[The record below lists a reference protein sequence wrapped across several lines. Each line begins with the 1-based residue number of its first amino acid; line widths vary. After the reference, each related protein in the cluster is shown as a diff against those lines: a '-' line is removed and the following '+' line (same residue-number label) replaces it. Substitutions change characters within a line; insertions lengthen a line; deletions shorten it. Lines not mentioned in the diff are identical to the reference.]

1 MIENINI
8 ENFKCLSDENITFK
22 PLTIITGENSS
33 GKSTLIQS
41 LLLYVRIAT
50 TNGERLLSDNIPID
64 FSYLRNKYTN
74 SSSVKVNIN
83 DSTYNYEFSDTNSL
97 SSVCNT
103 TEELHLEENVYYMS
117 ADRVGVENRA
127 TTSNQYKCGIN
138 GEFLY
143 GTYQEEKSNP
153 LDVSL
158 VKNDSSYT
166 LSMQINHWLNY
177 ITDIKTELK
186 TEKTVD
192 EKISI
197 TYTSDGLPN
206 MLPTSLGTGVSYITK
221 ILILCLR
228 AKKGDVI
235 IIENSEI
242 HLHPASQAKMG
253 EFFAFI
259 AAAGIQVII
268 ETHSEHL
275 INMVAYEV
283 YEKKLSSEDVTILY
297 KSNVHE
303 KFKVINLK
311 EDGKFEV
318 DFPEGFF
325 DATLEQLMKME

>member
-1 MIENINI
+1 MIKNINI

-41 LLLYVRIAT
+41 LLFYAKIAT
-50 TNGERLLSDNIPID
+50 TNGERLLANSIPMD
-64 FSYLRNKYTN
+64 FSYLRNKYKK
-74 SSSVKVNIN
+74 SSSVKVDIN
-83 DSTYNYEFSDTNSL
+83 GGVYSYEFLDTNEIL
-97 SSVCNT
+97 SSCAT
-103 TEELHLEENVYYMS
+103 TDVLHLEDNVYYIS
-117 ADRVGVENRA
+117 ADRVGVENIA
-127 TTSNQYKCGIN
+127 ATSNQYKCGIN

-153 LDVSL
+153 LDEVL
-158 VKNDSSYT
+158 VKDDSSYT
-166 LSMQINHWLNY
+166 LSMQINYWLNY
-177 ITDIKTELK
+177 ITNIKTELK
-186 TEKTVD
+186 TEKAAVD
-192 EKISI
+192 KITI
-197 TYTSDGLPN
+197 TYTSDGLAN

-228 AKKGDVI
+228 AKKGNII
-235 IIENSEI
+235 IIENPEI

-259 AAAGIQVII
+259 AAAGIQVIL

-275 INMVAYEV
+275 INMVAYQV
-283 YEKKLSSEDVTILY
+283 FEKRLPSENVTILY

-303 KFKVINLK
+303 KFEVVNLK

-325 DATLEQLMKME
+325 DATLEQLMRME